1 MQIKNIISFIFL
13 SQSVI
18 SFPRRNRNRGGTGVE
33 DSVSSSTVSST
44 VSSSTVSSS
53 TVSSSTISSTVS
65 SSTVSSTDFSF
76 PTNLCTC

>member
-33 DSVSSSTVSST
+33 DSVSSSTISST
-44 VSSSTVSSS
+44 VSSSTVS
-53 TVSSSTISSTVS
+53 SSTVS

>member
-53 TVSSSTISSTVS
+53 TISSTVS

>member
-53 TVSSSTISSTVS
+53 TVSSST
-65 SSTVSSTDFSF
+65 VSSTDFSF